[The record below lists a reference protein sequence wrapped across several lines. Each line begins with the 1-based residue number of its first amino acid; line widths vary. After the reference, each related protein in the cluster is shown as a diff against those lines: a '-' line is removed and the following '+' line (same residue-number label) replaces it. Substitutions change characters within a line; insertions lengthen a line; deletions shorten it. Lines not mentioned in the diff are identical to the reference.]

1 MAQQKPSRGNR
12 SSPHQRKRRNRP
24 APGRTVPRPDHA
36 LENRS
41 DWEPFRTRTLP
52 LILLV
57 LVTLIAYANAWPNNL
72 VGDDPTFAVID
83 RFSGLGLAGV
93 ARFFAN
99 DLWAVNGF
107 DSGLYRPLLLVSM
120 MIDTHVFGDWVA
132 GYHLTNILLHV
143 LVTVL
148 VYGLVR
154 YLLLAS
160 GGQSPSSG
168 HIALLAAMIF
178 GVHPIHTEA
187 INSIFN
193 RSEILVSLAVV
204 GGLWWF
210 LKTREIK
217 PKKAWSGLCVI
228 YLLALF
234 CKESGAT
241 LPALAVI
248 LLWTTSPENWRVR
261 LQKSLPVFLL
271 LIPLGVYLVL
281 RDNALN
287 PASVLSATGMPTT
300 EQSGQLTALLNY
312 DTGRLLQAARV
323 WADAL
328 RITLWPH
335 PLLLYHGK
343 PETHLWTALAL
354 QLTLFGIAIS
364 GYMYKRPGLIIG
376 LAFFYIAILPSSG
389 VVGPL
394 EYANDLGERFLYL
407 PTVGLTIALAF
418 GLRAVVQRFSLRLAM
433 TTIVIFTALLTPI
446 TWARNAE
453 WATDLLLF
461 EAEYRKG
468 SQTGYVL
475 QALVVHNLKAKN
487 TSQALKICQ
496 MHANTFKEN
505 SALSYQCG
513 VAYEGVGRY
522 DDAKQAYILAL
533 NSTKPERTSR
543 AYLALA
549 LMNVRLDHQQE
560 AKKYFEQS
568 IALMDKSFLREF
580 HTALM
585 LIKLYPFDQPR
596 LLQAKTHLEQTLQLQ
611 PEYFPAHRML
621 EQLNEILGP
630 GGRFDKRDRP

>member
-1 MAQQKPSRGNR
+1 MAQRKTSRGKR
-12 SSPHQRKRRNRP
+12 SSPQQLKFRRGP
-24 APGRTVPRPDHA
+24 AKSRTLPHPGYGHKNPA
-36 LENRS
+36 AWEN
-41 DWEPFRTRTLP
+41 FRTRTLP

-57 LVTLIAYANAWPNNL
+57 LVTLIAYANAWPNTL
-72 VGDDPTFAVID
+72 VGDDPTFAVRD
-83 RFSGLGLAGV
+83 RFSGIGLAGV
-93 ARFFAN
+93 ARFFVN
-99 DLWAVNGF
+99 DVWAVNGF

-120 MIDTHVFGDWVA
+120 MIDTLVFGDWMA

-154 YLLLAS
+154 YLLLVS
-160 GGQSPSSG
+160 GGQPPLSG

-178 GVHPIHTEA
+178 GVHPIHTEV

-193 RSEILVSLAVV
+193 RSEILTSLGVV

-210 LKTREIK
+210 LKTRESK
-217 PKKAWSGLCVI
+217 PKKAWFGLCLI
-228 YLLALF
+228 YLLVLL

-241 LPALAVI
+241 LPALVVI

-281 RDNALN
+281 RANALN
-287 PASVLSATGMPTT
+287 PASVLNETGMPTT
-300 EQSGQLTALLNY
+300 EQTSQLTALLNY
-312 DTGRLLQAARV
+312 DTGRLLHAARV

-328 RITLWPH
+328 KITLWPH

-343 PETHLWTALAL
+343 PETSLPMALAL
-354 QLTLFGIAIS
+354 QLTLFGAALAGFI
-364 GYMYKRPGLIIG
+364 YNKRPGLITG
-376 LAFFYIAILPSSG
+376 LAIFYIALLPSSG
-389 VVGPL
+389 IIGPL
-394 EYANDLGERFLYL
+394 KYASLGERFLYL

-418 GLRAVVQRFSLRLAM
+418 GLSAVVQRFSLRLVM
-433 TTIVIFTALLTPI
+433 VSIVILTTLLTPV

-453 WATDLLLF
+453 WASNLLLF
-461 EAEYRKG
+461 EAEYREG
-468 SQTGYVL
+468 RQSGHVL
-475 QALVVHNLKAKN
+475 QALVVHNLKANN
-487 TSQALKICQ
+487 TSQALKICR
-496 MHANTFKEN
+496 MHAATFSKN
-505 SALSYQCG
+505 RALSYQCG
-513 VAYEGVGRY
+513 FAYERVGRY
-522 DDAKQAYILAL
+522 DDAEQAYMLASA
-533 NSTKPERTSR
+533 STKPEKVSR
-543 AYLALA
+543 AYLSLA
-549 LMNVRLDHQQE
+549 LMNVRLGRQQE
-560 AKKYFEQS
+560 AKKFFEQS
-568 IALMDKSFLREF
+568 IALMGKPFLVEF

-630 GGRFDKRDRP
+630 GGRFDNRDRP